1 MTESPGS
8 VKAPR
13 QQCMPLWLMKC
24 MGVGS
29 GKEERGRSEVTGDL
43 DSLVLHQAQSQML
56 HVIRTSRQ
64 PSWFYREALS
74 DKVTQSGAH
83 GGAILLLYLWLQ
95 QAQLTLVLLNHRTF
109 SHAPLS
115 SVLSG
120 YHATVQVYLGT
131 LLKCHGSQEPH
142 QCPGCARSKGDKQWR
157 GAKGSEGLWWHRW
170 EEARKSGGRGR
181 QEAAG
186 RQGPSS
192 SNHIRGHSRAL
203 PRAPGLS

>member
-1 MTESPGS
+1 MALTESPGS

-74 DKVTQSGAH
+74 DKVTQSGA
-83 GGAILLLYLWLQ
+83 A
-95 QAQLTLVLLNHRTF
+95 
-109 SHAPLS
+109 
-115 SVLSG
+115 
-120 YHATVQVYLGT
+120 GT
-131 LLKCHGSQEPH
+131 
-142 QCPGCARSKGDKQWR
+142 W
-157 GAKGSEGLWWHRW
+157 
-170 EEARKSGGRGR
+170 
-181 QEAAG
+181 
-186 RQGPSS
+186 
-192 SNHIRGHSRAL
+192 
-203 PRAPGLS
+203 